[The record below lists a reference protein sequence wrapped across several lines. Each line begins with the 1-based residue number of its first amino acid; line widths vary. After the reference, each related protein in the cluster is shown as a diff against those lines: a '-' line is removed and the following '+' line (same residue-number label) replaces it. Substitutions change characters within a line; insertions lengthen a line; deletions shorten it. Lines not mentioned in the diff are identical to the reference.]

1 MSWIRMIPE
10 DEADG
15 DLKEMY
21 TQEMTPHGV
30 VDNIIK
36 IHSLDPPSMRWHID
50 MYRQLM
56 YGHGSRL
63 KRAQRE
69 MIAVVVSSHNHCVY

>member
-1 MSWIRMIPE
+1 MSWIKMVPE
-10 DEADG
+10 NEADG
-15 DLKEMY
+15 DLKELY
-21 TQEMTPHGV
+21 AQEKAPWGG

-36 IHSLDPPSMRWHID
+36 VHSLDPPSMRWHID

-56 YGHGSRL
+56 YGRSSRL

-69 MIAVVVSSHNHCVY
+69 MIAVVVSTHNHCLY

>member
-1 MSWIRMIPE
+1 MAWIKMIPE
-10 DEADG
+10 DDAEG
-15 DLKEMY
+15 DLKAMY
-21 TQEMTPHGV
+21 DEERAPWGG
-30 VDNIIK
+30 VDNIMK

-56 YGHGSRL
+56 YGRGSTL

-69 MIAVVVSSHNHCVY
+69 MIAVVVSSHNRCHY